1 MSDRVAYDVLLI
13 GGSPSN
19 LILAHHLV
27 DLAVESGTAFSLAIL
42 EKGKEFGAHIVSGA
56 VSNPRV
62 LRKVFPHLEDMDFPL
77 EGICRESTFS
87 VLGTRNVW
95 HVPRPLMPN
104 GVKKEGYFILTLSR
118 VVKWLYEKL
127 EEKIAAAEN
136 IQADF
141 FPAFA
146 AHQIVYE
153 NDRVVGVQVVE
164 QATGNPDEEN
174 ITTKAKMQSN
184 QYSSAGVSS

>member
-62 LRKVFPHLEDMDFPL
+62 LRKVFPHLAESDFKESDFPL

-104 GVKKEGYFILTLSR
+104 GVKK
-118 VVKWLYEKL
+118 
-127 EEKIAAAEN
+127 
-136 IQADF
+136 
-141 FPAFA
+141 
-146 AHQIVYE
+146 
-153 NDRVVGVQVVE
+153 
-164 QATGNPDEEN
+164 
-174 ITTKAKMQSN
+174 
-184 QYSSAGVSS
+184 